1 MDAKEIPPRILLEG
15 RPGVGK
21 TTVLRRSVERLRAAG
36 VSVAGFTTEELREGG
51 RRVGFAVEQ
60 VDGGRGVLAHVHLPG
75 PPRVGRYGVDLAS
88 FERIALPSLETR
100 ADVVVVDELGKMEL
114 ASPAF
119 REAVTELFDGD
130 RSIVATVHAFRHP
143 ITDALK
149 RRGDVELVRVTERN
163 RDALPEELTAR
174 LRDTIRRA

>member
-114 ASPAF
+114 TSPAF